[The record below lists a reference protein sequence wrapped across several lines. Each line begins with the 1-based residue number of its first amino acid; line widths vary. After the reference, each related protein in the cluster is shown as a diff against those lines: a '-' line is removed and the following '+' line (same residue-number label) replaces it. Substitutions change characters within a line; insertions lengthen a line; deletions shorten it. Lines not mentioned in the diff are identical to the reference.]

1 MSRSFSTAIWVSV
14 LGVASFDAG
23 AQMLA
28 PAASDGAAAVY
39 EKVRSDAPQKAADK
53 NAATTK
59 NAATKQRLSPEAQA
73 AAIAASKKTQTLQE
87 LDAKIVNGSI
97 QMNRPALRPTV
108 DGSERGDAGLIRVL
122 KKGEKRNPNEDDRFI
137 FLYYSNFRMTKNYS
151 TGTGCNVRFTLL
163 SNLDRRLNNLSVK
176 LVWPDLTTSISF
188 NDVEPNINTYFD
200 YALFGKGCYNMDK
213 IPNIVVNRCRVKG
226 MTQEECSRRI
236 RWLSHSK
243 K

>member
-1 MSRSFSTAIWVSV
+1 MSKRFSTAVWVSA
-14 LGVASFDAG
+14 LGFVSAGAS
-23 AQMLA
+23 AQMLV
-28 PAASDGAAAVY
+28 PVASESAAAVY
-39 EKVRSDAPQKAADK
+39 DKVRSADSSTTAAK
-53 NAATTK
+53 KVKTEETAA
-59 NAATKQRLSPEAQA
+59 AKQTLSPEARA
-73 AAIAASKKTQTLQE
+73 AAVAASKKMQTLQE

-97 QMNRPALRPTV
+97 QMNPPALRPTV

-188 NDVEPNINTYFD
+188 SDVEPNINTYFD